1 MNRRSFLSLCGLVAG
16 SCLVPDAIARV
27 IRDTCVLADQPYLI
41 LPRDP
46 SDTLYALTTDGT
58 TDFMLHLGDPSVEST
73 PPNWRDYL
81 DEFEGIDIKDKKAV
95 REWWIEQVGDP
106 EQDPITIKA
115 KDTID
120 GIALEKW
127 ENEQEMHAGPA
138 ARAFHHLSELPL
150 DDGSRRVGG
159 QALGKLRFIE
169 GDRPGSNLTY
179 VEAPDLA
186 TLACLQNRL
195 NELGQNYAIE
205 IRSW

>member
-1 MNRRSFLSLCGLVAG
+1 VNRRSFLSLCGLVAG

-106 EQDPITIKA
+106 EDDPITIKA
-115 KDTID
+115 NEEID
-120 GIALEKW
+120 GIALDKW
-127 ENEQEMHAGPA
+127 ENEQEMHSGPA
-138 ARAFHHLSELPL
+138 ARAFYHLSELPL
-150 DDGSRRVGG
+150 DDGSRLVGG

-195 NELGQNYAIE
+195 NELGQNFAIE
-205 IRSW
+205 IREW

>member
-1 MNRRSFLSLCGLVAG
+1 LAAG

-106 EQDPITIKA
+106 EDDPITIKA

-120 GIALEKW
+120 GIALDKW

-150 DDGSRRVGG
+150 DDGSRLVGG

-195 NELGQNYAIE
+195 NELGQNFAIE
-205 IRSW
+205 IREW

>member
-1 MNRRSFLSLCGLVAG
+1 MKRRDFLSLCGLAAG

-106 EQDPITIKA
+106 EDDPITIKA

-120 GIALEKW
+120 GIALDKW

-150 DDGSRRVGG
+150 DDGSRLVGG
-159 QALGKLRFIE
+159 EALGKLRFIE

-195 NELGQNYAIE
+195 NELGENFAIE
-205 IRSW
+205 IREW

>member
-1 MNRRSFLSLCGLVAG
+1 MNRRDFLSLCGLVAG

-106 EQDPITIKA
+106 EVDPITIKA
-115 KDTID
+115 NEEVD
-120 GIALEKW
+120 GIALDKW

-150 DDGSRRVGG
+150 DDGSRLVGG

-205 IRSW
+205 IREW

>member
-1 MNRRSFLSLCGLVAG
+1 LAAG

-81 DEFEGIDIKDKKAV
+81 DEFEGIDIKDKKGV

-106 EQDPITIKA
+106 EVDPITIKA
-115 KDTID
+115 NEEVD
-120 GIALEKW
+120 GIALDKW

-150 DDGSRRVGG
+150 DDGSRLVGG

-195 NELGQNYAIE
+195 NELDENFAIE
-205 IRSW
+205 IREW

>member
-1 MNRRSFLSLCGLVAG
+1 MLRRSFLSLCGLVAG

-106 EQDPITIKA
+106 DDDPITIKA

-120 GIALEKW
+120 GIALDKW

-150 DDGSRRVGG
+150 DDGSRLVGG

-195 NELGQNYAIE
+195 NELGENFAIE
-205 IRSW
+205 IREW

>member
-1 MNRRSFLSLCGLVAG
+1 
-16 SCLVPDAIARV
+16 VPDAIARV

-81 DEFEGIDIKDKKAV
+81 DEFEGLDIKDKKAV

-106 EQDPITIKA
+106 EDDPITIKA

-120 GIALEKW
+120 GIALDKW

-150 DDGSRRVGG
+150 DDGSRLVGG
-159 QALGKLRFIE
+159 EALGKLRFIE

-195 NELGQNYAIE
+195 NELGQNFAIE
-205 IRSW
+205 IREW